1 MARGNG
7 STSSNK
13 RMGDM
18 VNKVN
23 DKGRK
28 VTYEG
33 GYDAPGM
40 HNAASKTVTR
50 NADKWGNPVKGKRK
64 GVTKT
69 LSVTGDT
76 PYHGRPT
83 GPATVAG
90 DRETLTRT
98 KEVDKGYGP
107 HGGQTKNVKKKAI
120 TKKRAERIKKRIRKH
135 DAAETSSKSYYENR

>member
-1 MARGNG
+1 MANG
-7 STSSNK
+7 STASKK
-13 RMGDM
+13 RMQKM

-23 DKGRK
+23 GKGRK

-33 GYDAPGM
+33 GYDAPHM
-40 HNAASKTVTR
+40 HNSASKTVTR
-50 NADKWGNPVKGKRK
+50 NADKWGNPVEGKRK

-83 GPATVAG
+83 GSYGVAA

-120 TKKRAERIKKRIRKH
+120 TEKRAERIKKRIRKH
-135 DAAETSSKSYYENR
+135 DAAETSPQSYYDTRGF